1 MGLVVR
7 RWNLVL
13 LLSLVLVLEFENVD
27 GLARHRRQM
36 AGWRDYQRRLPAH
49 GSSRLGG
56 AVYGFGASR
65 GGTQRGSAGAYAA
78 ERFRQFPQIEISPIN
93 VLCEENTILVSV
105 RRDFYRNGRSVNPS
119 DLSLGTQRC
128 KPTDPSVDPIIFHVS
143 LQECGNIVQM
153 TADWM
158 IYSTKLIYKPT
169 SPGNVPISRTSPAVI
184 PINCYYTRY
193 GNVSSKDVKPTWI
206 PFSTTVSNEERL
218 NFSLRLM
225 ADDWSIPRDSMVYQ
239 LGDIIYVEAQV
250 DILNHVGMILFVD
263 SCVATIS
270 PDPDS
275 SPRYEIIKANGCLVD
290 GQQEDTS
297 SAFVSPR
304 INPNR
309 LRFTFDAFRFQN
321 TDTSSIYITCQL
333 RAAADTQVPD
343 SMNKACSYSKIT
355 KSWFAVEGPSN
366 ICQCC
371 ETGSCSAPSG
381 RTGYWGSFGQ
391 QRQHWKRDVGLHL
404 EETSQVVIGPL
415 LVIEAPAQQAPRTE
429 RSYTSSESTPV
440 VLWMLVVV
448 ALVSLVLV
456 AAVTTLIGKC
466 IISRMSC

>member
-1 MGLVVR
+1 
-7 RWNLVL
+7 
-13 LLSLVLVLEFENVD
+13 
-27 GLARHRRQM
+27 M

-225 ADDWSIPRDSMVYQ
+225 AEDWSGPRSSSVFY
-239 LGDIIYVEAQV
+239 LGDILYIEASV
-250 DILNHVGMILFVD
+250 NTYNHVGMILYVD
-263 SCVATIS
+263 RCVATVS
-270 PDPDS
+270 PDIKS
-275 SPRYEIIKANGCLVD
+275 SPSYDIIADNGCLVD
-290 GQQEDTS
+290 GIQEDAS
-297 SAFVSPR
+297 SAFVAPR
-304 INPNR
+304 VVPDK
-309 LRFTFDAFRFQN
+309 LQFTVDAFRFLAV
-321 TDTSSIYITCQL
+321 DVSLIYIACFL
-333 RAAADTQVPD
+333 RAAPTTQVPD
-343 SMNKACSYSKIT
+343 SMNKACSYNKAT
-355 KSWFAVEGPSN
+355 NSWSAVEGPAN
-366 ICQCC
+366 VCQCC
-371 ETGSCSAPSG
+371 ATSTCLNLGGPVGGG
-381 RTGYWGSFGQ
+381 RSRFG
-391 QRQHWKRDVGLHL
+391 RPRTFGKREAL
-404 EETSQVVIGPL
+404 EEPIIEKEQTVTTLGPL
-415 LVIEAPAQQAPRTE
+415 LVIGPKQSKMAVTKEDSAPVE
-429 RSYTSSESTPV
+429 
-440 VLWMLVVV
+440 LWVM
-448 ALVSLVLV
+448 V
-456 AAVTTLIGKC
+456 AAGCLSLLIVFVCGVLIRKFLKKPH
-466 IISRMSC
+466 ILSVEN